1 MEMQRVSAHWFQLT
15 GDPWVEVVDKWSGGN
30 VHPDRVMNQWV
41 LVLMLRGQRTFRV
54 YGEDYAVRA
63 GDFFLLPPYVR
74 HCGIEYVSTRPISP
88 TFALKGSTRRC
99 RKSWTPRGSC
109 CPCAGRCRWSC
120 PALA

>member
-63 GDFFLLPPYVR
+63 GDFFLLPPLCAALRHRVR
-74 HCGIEYVSTRPISP
+74 RARGLFRPLS
-88 TFALKGSTRRC
+88 R
-99 RKSWTPRGSC
+99 
-109 CPCAGRCRWSC
+109 
-120 PALA
+120 